1 MAILMATSVLT
12 GDRAERRQGT
22 IRNLMVIDPR
32 TPIIVGV
39 GQVTNRPDNGEAA
52 ARPEPVELMAQAVLA
67 AAEDCSGARAGGVA
81 GVGQGL
87 LQRAQSLRIVNP
99 RSWEYI
105 NPGELVAEQT
115 GMEPRQL
122 ILTTG
127 GGNNPQRLINQTALA
142 IGRGDLEVAVI
153 AGAEGGYSVAA
164 ARRDPNRPVLP
175 WTGQGADTAKPEMFG
190 SSRPATTDSEAERG
204 LDVPVNV
211 FPLFENALR
220 AEAGRR
226 LDEHRAWIAELWA
239 RSSRVASSNPYA
251 WIREPKTAE
260 QIAVP
265 DLANRMVAYPYT
277 KLMVANVQ
285 VDQGAAL
292 ILCSAGAAEGAGVPE
307 DRWVYPLAG
316 ADADDHWFLSHRA
329 DFHSS
334 PAIRLAGRAAL
345 SLAGTDIDTVA
356 RLDLYP
362 CFPSAVEIAAAEL
375 GVAVDD
381 PGRPFTTTGGL
392 TFAGGPG
399 INYGTHAVASMAVA
413 LRADPGSVG
422 LVSGIGWCMT
432 EHSFG
437 VYGTR
442 PGTDRGRPVVDL
454 PDLTAVEEAGG
465 YRWANPSA
473 AVGILPQCSPDAE
486 AKGEITVETYSVV
499 YERDGTP
506 SRAIVACRTVDGRR
520 AWATNTDPDQLA
532 VLVTEEGCG
541 RLGTLRDNGMVDLT

>member
-1 MAILMATSVLT
+1 
-12 GDRAERRQGT
+12 
-22 IRNLMVIDPR
+22 MVVDPR
-32 TPIIVGV
+32 TPVIVGV
-39 GQVTNRPDNGEAA
+39 GQVTNRPEDGEAA
-52 ARPEPVELMAQAVLA
+52 TARPEPVELMAEAVLA
-67 AAEDCSGARAGGVA
+67 AAEDCSGAGVGGAA
-81 GVGQGL
+81 GVGRGL
-87 LQRAQSLRIVNP
+87 LQRAQSLRILNP
-99 RSWEYI
+99 RSWDYV

-115 GMEPRQL
+115 GMEPRQFV
-122 ILTTG
+122 LTTS

-142 IGRGDLEVAVI
+142 IGRGDMDVAVI
-153 AGAEGGYSVAA
+153 VGADCGYSVAA

-175 WTGQGADTAKPEMFG
+175 WASQGADTVKPDGFG
-190 SSRPATTDSEAERG
+190 SSRPATTDAEADRG
-204 LDVPVNV
+204 LGVAVNV

-239 RSSRVASSNPYA
+239 RGSRVAASNPYA
-251 WIREPKTAE
+251 WLREARTAE
-260 QIAVP
+260 QIATP

-292 ILCSAGAAEGAGVPE
+292 ILCSAEAAGAAGVPD
-307 DRWVYPLAG
+307 DRWVFPLAG

-345 SLAGTDIDTVA
+345 ALAGADIDTVA
-356 RLDLYP
+356 RLDLFP
-362 CFPSAVEIAAAEL
+362 CFPSAVEIAADEL

-381 PGRPFTTTGGL
+381 PGRPFTVTGGL

-399 INYGTHAVASMAVA
+399 SNYGTHAVASMAAA

-442 PGTDRGRPVVDL
+442 PGPDRADIGVGVGGGVPE
-454 PDLTAVEEAGG
+454 LTGVEAAGG
-465 YRWANPSA
+465 YRWANPTP
-473 AVGILPQCSPDAE
+473 AVSVLPQCSPDAE
-486 AKGEITVETYSVV
+486 ARGEVTVETYSVV

-520 AWATNTDPDQLA
+520 AWAITTDPDQLA

-541 RLGTLRDNGMVDLT
+541 RLGTLRDTGVVDLT

>member
-1 MAILMATSVLT
+1 
-12 GDRAERRQGT
+12 
-22 IRNLMVIDPR
+22 MVIDPR
-32 TPIIVGV
+32 TPVIVGV

-67 AAEDCSGARAGGVA
+67 ASEDCSGARAGGAA

-105 NPGELVAEQT
+105 NPGELVAELT

-153 AGAEGGYSVAA
+153 AGAECGYSVAA

-175 WTGQGADTAKPEMFG
+175 WTGQGADTVKPEMFG
-190 SSRPATTDSEAERG
+190 SSRQATTDSEAERG

-226 LDEHRAWIAELWA
+226 LDEHRAWIAELWE

-251 WIREPKTAE
+251 WLREPKTAE
-260 QIAVP
+260 QIATP

-292 ILCSAGAAEGAGVPE
+292 ILCSAGAAEAAGVPD
-307 DRWVYPLAG
+307 DRWVFPLAG

-329 DFHSS
+329 DFRSS
-334 PAIRLAGRAAL
+334 PAIRLTGRAAL
-345 SLAGTDIDTVA
+345 SLAGTDIDAVA

-375 GVAVDD
+375 GVAVDE
-381 PGRPFTTTGGL
+381 PVRPFTTTGGL

-399 INYGTHAVASMAVA
+399 SNYGTHAVASMAGA

-442 PGTDRGRPVVDL
+442 PGADRAGAAGNL

-541 RLGTLRDNGMVDLT
+541 RLGTLRDTGVVDLT

>member
-1 MAILMATSVLT
+1 
-12 GDRAERRQGT
+12 
-22 IRNLMVIDPR
+22 MVIDPR
-32 TPIIVGV
+32 TPVIVGV
-39 GQVTNRPDNGEAA
+39 GQVCNPPDDGEAA
-52 ARPEPVELMAQAVLA
+52 TRPEPVELMADAVQA
-67 AAEDCSGARAGGVA
+67 AAEDCSGARAGAAA
-81 GVGQGL
+81 GIGHGL
-87 LQRAQSLRIVNP
+87 LQRAQSLRIIDP
-99 RSWEYI
+99 RSWDYI
-105 NPGELVAEQT
+105 NPGKLVAELT
-115 GMEPRQL
+115 GMEPRQF
-122 ILTTG
+122 ILTTR

-153 AGAEGGYSVAA
+153 AGADCGYSVAA

-175 WTGQGADTAKPEMFG
+175 WTGQGADTVKPEMFG

-239 RSSRVASSNPYA
+239 RASRVASSNPYA
-251 WIREPKTAE
+251 WQREPRSAE
-260 QIAVP
+260 QIATP

-292 ILCSAGAAEGAGVPE
+292 ILCSAEAAEAAGVPR
-307 DRWVYPLAG
+307 DRWVFPLAG
-316 ADADDHWFLSHRA
+316 SDADDHWFLSHRA

-345 SLAGTDIDTVA
+345 SLAGADIDTVA

-362 CFPSAVEIAAAEL
+362 CFPSVVEIAAAEL

-381 PGRPFTTTGGL
+381 PGRAFTLTGGL

-399 INYGTHAVASMAVA
+399 SNYGTHAVASMVA
-413 LRADPGSVG
+413 DLRAEPESVG

-442 PGTDRGRPVVDL
+442 PGPDPAAGGGGL
-454 PDLTAVEEAGG
+454 PEFTAVEEAGG
-465 YRWANPSA
+465 YRWANPTR
-473 AVGILPQCSPDAE
+473 AVSMLPQCSPDAE

-520 AWATNTDPDQLA
+520 AWATTTDPDQLA

-541 RLGTLRDNGMVDLT
+541 RLGTLRDTGLVDLT

>member
-1 MAILMATSVLT
+1 M
-12 GDRAERRQGT
+12 G
-22 IRNLMVIDPR
+22 
-32 TPIIVGV
+32 
-39 GQVTNRPDNGEAA
+39 
-52 ARPEPVELMAQAVLA
+52 
-67 AAEDCSGARAGGVA
+67 
-81 GVGQGL
+81 
-87 LQRAQSLRIVNP
+87 
-99 RSWEYI
+99 
-105 NPGELVAEQT
+105 
-115 GMEPRQL
+115 PRQF
-122 ILTTG
+122 ILSTR

-153 AGAEGGYSVAA
+153 AGAECGYSVAA

-175 WTGQGADTAKPEMFG
+175 WTGQGADTAKPESFG

-220 AEAGRR
+220 AESGRR

-251 WIREPKTAE
+251 WLREPRTAE

-292 ILCSAGAAEGAGVPE
+292 ILCSAEAAEAAGVPD
-307 DRWVYPLAG
+307 DRWVFPLAG

-334 PAIRLAGRAAL
+334 PAIRLAGGAAL
-345 SLAGTDIDTVA
+345 ALAGTDIDAVA
-356 RLDLYP
+356 RLDLFP

-399 INYGTHAVASMAVA
+399 SNYGTHAVASMAAA
-413 LRADPGSVG
+413 LRADPGSIG

-442 PGTDRGRPVVDL
+442 PGDDRVGAAGDTGDL
-454 PDLTAVEEAGG
+454 PDLTAVEAAAG

-520 AWATNTDPDQLA
+520 AWATTTDPDQLA

-541 RLGTLRDNGMVDLT
+541 RLGTLRESGVVDLT